1 MSLHYNGDNIY
12 LFVNGNN
19 YIGNIPNSFGD
30 IDSKRKVN
38 VYDFSFDYNAVDKS
52 NILNIHNFL
61 KVKSYIK

>member
-19 YIGNIPNSFGD
+19 YIGNIPTSFGD
-30 IDSKRKVN
+30 IDSKRKGN

>member
-1 MSLHYNGDNIY
+1 M
-12 LFVNGNN
+12 FVNGNN

-30 IDSKRKVN
+30 IDSKRKGN